1 MTRSRTTETVE
12 EFIARGGEIQEI
24 PQGVSGDPMLKF
36 NNVTLAE
43 RIAIQKRKT
52 YRVKNGHK

>member
-24 PQGVSGDPMLKF
+24 PQGVSGDAMLKF

-52 YRVKNGHK
+52 YRAKKGNK

>member
-12 EFIARGGEIQEI
+12 DFLARGGKIQKI
-24 PQGVSGDPMLKF
+24 PQGESGDPMLKF

-52 YRVKNGHK
+52 YRAKKGNK